1 MDCLLGIDLG
11 SSGVKAAVFGADGT
25 CLGTGAAKI
34 ERLKDQPLG
43 RDLHDARDWWRQSV
57 LAGRE
62 ALADISCDHDLRGI
76 ACCGFHHVPVF
87 LDGSAEPA
95 MPVVMMHD
103 CELPAS
109 RERLREDGRLQ
120 ALHEATRSFVSAAH
134 FPSIAEESRR
144 SFAREWQE
152 VRHVLLAKDYLRY
165 RLTGELGTEICDA
178 TGTNLIRFG
187 GDEWSVELAQS
198 LKIKPEWLPAISQS
212 SDKAGELS
220 SAAAGELGIEPGVP
234 VYYGGGDSHCG
245 LLGLGCIEAGSSA
258 ILLGTNCT
266 LRTVFDRATYD
277 PQTRLWAQRH
287 VVGQRWTVSASSL
300 AGASVLQWARRLLS
314 DGYDS
319 ARAAGDRSS
328 LACEDGLFFLP
339 FIHGE
344 RCPVY
349 APEAS
354 AAFVGLRSHHT
365 AADMFEASKEGIG
378 FLLRMCWEIICELAE
393 GHGQAL
399 AAPVISGGGSADLHW
414 VGLIADTLGCELRH
428 VEAGYAGC
436 LGAAMLAGVGG
447 GIFADASD
455 AVAKVG
461 LAGRT
466 IEPSAS
472 ANSQLSAGYENFKK
486 ILELHI
492 RSGCAPGGG

>member
-1 MDCLLGIDLG
+1 M
-11 SSGVKAAVFGADGT
+11 FGADGR
-25 CLGTGAAKI
+25 CLGTGAARI
-34 ERLKDQPLG
+34 ERLKDQAVG

-57 LAGRE
+57 LAAGE
-62 ALADISCDHDLRGI
+62 ALAGISCDNKLRGI

-87 LDGSAEPA
+87 LDCSGEPA

-103 CELPAS
+103 CELPGS
-109 RERLREDGRLQ
+109 RERLREDGRL
-120 ALHEATRSFVSAAH
+120 ATFHEATRSFVSAAH

-144 SFAREWQE
+144 CFAREWQK

-178 TGTNLIRFG
+178 TGTNLIRLG
-187 GDEWSVELAQS
+187 GDDWSPELAQS
-198 LKIKPEWLPAISQS
+198 LEINSEWLPRIAES
-212 SDKAGELS
+212 SDRAGELS
-220 SAAAGELGIEPGVP
+220 SEAAGELGIEPGVP

-266 LRTVFDRATYD
+266 LRTVFDRPTCD

-300 AGASVLQWARRLLS
+300 AGASVLQWARRVLC
-314 DGYDS
+314 DECDS
-319 ARAAGDRSS
+319 VRAAGDKNR

-344 RCPVY
+344 RCPFY

-378 FLLRMCWEIICELAE
+378 FLLRMCWEIICGLAE
-393 GHGQAL
+393 GHGQIL
-399 AAPVISGGGSADLHW
+399 AAPVISGGGSADVHW
-414 VGLIADTLGCELRH
+414 VGLLADTLGCELQH

-436 LGAAMLAGVGG
+436 LGAAMLAGIGCGV
-447 GIFADASD
+447 FADASD

-461 LAGRT
+461 LSGKP
-466 IEPSAS
+466 IEPSES
-472 ANSQLSAGYENFKK
+472 ARSRLSAGYENFKK
-486 ILELHI
+486 IVELHI
-492 RSGCAPGGG
+492 RSTCAPGGA